1 MAKPEASGKPVLSK
15 NHHFK
20 DLLLLPLG
28 KYHHFVLSPSKI
40 EIKVFFHQHQ
50 CGADCSSTKASAQTP
65 STAITQMHR
74 IALACVGS
82 DGDGERQRASLCIC
96 YCRLK
101 QSSRWQF
108 KGFLCR
114 WIVPLSGHED
124 CIFRRRREHVRL
136 RLSRSRNIKETTDV
150 GS

>member
-1 MAKPEASGKPVLSK
+1 MAKLEASRKHLFGFVLSK

-20 DLLLLPLG
+20 DLLLLPPGNINLF
-28 KYHHFVLSPSKI
+28 YHPQI
-40 EIKVFFHQHQ
+40 EIKVFFHQLQ
-50 CGADCSSTKASAQTP
+50 CAADCSSTKASAQTP
-65 STAITQMHR
+65 STAITQTHR

-101 QSSRWQF
+101 QSSRWQS

-124 CIFRRRREHVRL
+124 CILRRRREHVRL
-136 RLSRSRNIKETTDV
+136 RLSRSRNIKET
-150 GS
+150 